1 MVKLNKYVHTPKRQF
16 SVVHQ
21 KFYAPDLK
29 PYFDMWSNRV
39 CKLISAGSTGRDA
52 KMGRVD
58 TFMDPR
64 PETST
69 LVKNTSPQMVAFP
82 LLNP

>member
-21 KFYAPDLK
+21 KCYAPDLK
-29 PYFDMWSNRV
+29 PYFDMWSNTV
-39 CKLISAGSTGRDA
+39 NCISAGYTGRDA
-52 KMGRVD
+52 KMGRVE

-64 PETST
+64 PEMST
-69 LVKNTSPQMVAFP
+69 LVKNTSPQMVSFP
-82 LLNP
+82 PLNP